1 MKKSNYVSNDIT
13 KNLKLVHNIMY
24 NKYFKNIKNKYN
36 LYVINRIL
44 SNCKCH
50 IVALFKD
57 FLLYDDDAE
66 FLKRYYKT
74 FEVEKRLTKIFHY
87 FQETSVLYPNYSPL
101 IESKYIYYNIMKK
114 QMIINKIEKYKKKK
128 RNESIKKKYNKL
140 NIDDNKEIENNFFSN
155 TIYDDILNESKSF
168 MSILFGVDSKNKNNE
183 KKANEKNEN
192 DKEIEEFKMIIDKIQ
207 STEAKKKRVVDLII
221 GGKDKNKGINYKK
234 PDIACSTMSSSV
246 KFNKNKNN
254 INYNQK
260 IFNNS
265 NSLFF
270 KSMNNSTASGTN
282 SIIST
287 GQGQNNIDDKFNKNK
302 YINHNNFRN
311 SFNFKKHN
319 KINQYYETEKKSNN
333 NKFNKNNNC
342 DASKENNKNNIMMGS
357 TDKKQGKIIYHRKVK
372 STIIGDYLNK
382 AELPSNSNV
391 INSLKIA
398 NENFASNQNK
408 SIIKSTL
415 YKRIK
420 NSSSNIDINL
430 KNSLTKIIKL
440 PKPINAHN
448 SSAINIKISNSNK
461 DQIINSSNIKGNN
474 ISRINKIEN
483 TSNNLEIQIPII
495 SKNQKYLV
503 KKKRSPIST
512 REFLSSVSVN
522 NNSNED
528 IFNNAYNKTVMKS
541 TLFKSYKKP
550 ESEIKN
556 IYVNPN
562 MTGPYTKPKGISI
575 NKDKK
580 YVGISAKKLFNN
592 SNDNLNI
599 VKEIDK

>member
-1 MKKSNYVSNDIT
+1 MKKTNYVSNDID

-24 NKYFKNIKNKYN
+24 KKYFKNVKNKYN

-66 FLKRYYKT
+66 FLKRYYKSY
-74 FEVEKRLTKIFHY
+74 EVEKRLKKIFHY
-87 FQETSVLYPNYSPL
+87 FEETSVLYPNYSPL

-114 QMIINKIEKYKKKK
+114 QMIINKIENYKKKK

-140 NIDDNKEIENNFFSN
+140 NIDDNKEKENNFFSN
-155 TIYDDILNESKSF
+155 TIYDDILNESESF

-183 KKANEKNEN
+183 KKINEKNEN
-192 DKEIEEFKMIIDKIQ
+192 DKEIEEFKIIIDQIQ

-234 PDIACSTMSSSV
+234 PDIAKNTMSSSV
-246 KFNKNKNN
+246 KFDKNKN
-254 INYNQK
+254 NQK

-265 NSLFF
+265 NSLFI

-282 SIIST
+282 SIISI
-287 GQGQNNIDDKFNKNK
+287 GQGQNNIDDKFKKNK
-302 YINHNNFRN
+302 FINNNNFRN
-311 SFNFKKHN
+311 SFNYKRHN
-319 KINQYYETEKKSNN
+319 KISQYYETEKKNN
-333 NKFNKNNNC
+333 NSKFYKANNC
-342 DASKENNKNNIMMGS
+342 DMAKENNKNNVIMGS
-357 TDKKQGKIIYHRKVK
+357 TDKKQGRIVYHRKVK

-408 SIIKSTL
+408 NIIKSTL
-415 YKRIK
+415 YKKIK
-420 NSSSNIDINL
+420 NNNSNIDINL

-448 SSAINIKISNSNK
+448 SSATNIKISNSNK
-461 DQIINSSNIKGNN
+461 DQIINSSNIKVNN
-474 ISRINKIEN
+474 ISRFNKNIN
-483 TSNNLEIQIPII
+483 TSKNIEIQIPII
-495 SKNQKYLV
+495 SKKPKYLV

-512 REFLSSVSVN
+512 REYLSSVSIN

-528 IFNNAYNKTVMKS
+528 IFNNEYNKTAMKT

-550 ESEIKN
+550 ESEIKS

-562 MTGPYTKPKGISI
+562 MTGPYSKPKGISI

-580 YVGISAKKLFNN
+580 YFGISAKKLFNN
-592 SNDNLNI
+592 SNDNLKI
-599 VKEIDK
+599 VKEYNN